1 MGKCPKTNKEV
12 CHLLDA
18 VSRSHKLVCRSSFG
32 SELLAA
38 CGAADGL
45 QQFTLTLHE
54 MQRGPV
60 GTDEIRRLRE
70 EGGYAFP
77 ADLVVDGMSVF
88 SALLSD
94 PVKPPSENSM
104 AGHLWWLS
112 DQLRTKQIEDMI
124 WCDTR
129 DMRADPMTKG
139 SIGREL
145 ILDVM
150 KGEITYA
157 HDVVRFSAEKA
168 KKGVPSSAHSQLQK
182 HQEEEK

>member
-1 MGKCPKTNKEV
+1 MRGAACMRMGRCRKTGKEI

-38 CGAADGL
+38 CGATDGL
-45 QQFTLTLHE
+45 HQFTLTLHE
-54 MQRGPV
+54 MQSGPV

-70 EGGYAFP
+70 EGGYVLP
-77 ADLVVDGMSVF
+77 AELVVDGMSVF

-94 PVKPPSENSM
+94 LVRPPSENSM

-112 DQLRTKQIEDMI
+112 DQFRTKQLADML

-129 DMRADPMTKG
+129 DMRTPM
-139 SIGREL
+139 
-145 ILDVM
+145 
-150 KGEITYA
+150 
-157 HDVVRFSAEKA
+157 
-168 KKGVPSSAHSQLQK
+168 
-182 HQEEEK
+182 